1 MRRINEHEDRK
12 NQDLHPLFE
21 RCAAKTI
28 ILCEDVRT
36 SHRVRMH
43 KEMKN
48 LDLNVSSPHR
58 CSLAFSSVK
67 NDVVAF
73 IRLVLRRDMYS

>member
-1 MRRINEHEDRK
+1 MNMKIARIRIFIHG
-12 NQDLHPLFE
+12 
-21 RCAAKTI
+21 CAAKTI
-28 ILCEDVRT
+28 ICEDVRT

-58 CSLAFSSVK
+58 CSLAFSLVK
-67 NDVVAF
+67 NDESPSSD
-73 IRLVLRRDMYS
+73 LCCKDMYS